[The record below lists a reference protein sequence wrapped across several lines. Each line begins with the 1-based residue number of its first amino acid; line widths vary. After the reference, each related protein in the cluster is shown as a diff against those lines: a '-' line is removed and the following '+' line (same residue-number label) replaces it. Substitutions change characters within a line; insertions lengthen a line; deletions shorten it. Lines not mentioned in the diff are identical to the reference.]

1 MDNFIRLR
9 KYGNTKTVKE
19 KLKQDKGIKAE
30 YEYICSV
37 LKGEAKNDTIADA
50 FRGQELL
57 IRAMQTVKEK

>member
-1 MDNFIRLR
+1 M
-9 KYGNTKTVKE
+9 KE